1 VHRGAALFSGQRCG
15 WWLVSYP
22 IGPGTKI
29 TPARRPERGPRFP
42 PVLTP
47 ALLRPFPLLTAAD
60 DPPLQQ
66 GRRAALV
73 RLLRDRGITD
83 ERVLSAILAVPR
95 HLFFDPALAGQAYQ
109 DKAFPIG
116 AGQTISQPYT
126 VAYQTSLLA
135 AQPGERILEV
145 GTGSG
150 YQACVLLAR
159 GVNLHSIELEPTL
172 FERAQKLLNR
182 LGARATLH
190 CGDGSIGLP
199 AYAPYA
205 GILVT
210 AAAPHVPPAL
220 LRQLAVGGR
229 LVVPV
234 GPVGQA
240 QRMLRIVRETS
251 THFQREELDDFRFV
265 PLRGKG
271 AEPEPK
277 RG

>member
-1 VHRGAALFSGQRCG
+1 M
-15 WWLVSYP
+15 
-22 IGPGTKI
+22 
-29 TPARRPERGPRFP
+29 
-42 PVLTP
+42 
-47 ALLRPFPLLTAAD
+47 RPFPLLTTTA

-73 RLLRDRGITD
+73 RLLRERGVAD
-83 ERVLSAILAVPR
+83 ERVLSALMAVPR

-126 VAYQTSLLA
+126 VAYQTSLLVPR
-135 AQPGERILEV
+135 PGDRILEV

-150 YQACVLLAR
+150 YQACVLLAL
-159 GVNLHSIELEPTL
+159 GVDLHSIELEPTL
-172 FERAQKLLNR
+172 FERAKQLLTR
-182 LGARATLH
+182 LGARAALY
-190 CGDGSIGLP
+190 CGDGSVGLP
-199 AYAPYA
+199 EHAPYA

-210 AAAPHVPPAL
+210 AAAPHVPSAL

-240 QRMLRIVRETS
+240 QRMLRIVRETATS
-251 THFQREELDDFRFV
+251 FQREEFDDFRFV

-271 AEPEPK
+271 AEPEQNRPVST
-277 RG
+277 